1 MMQICTQ
8 MHPKDLSI
16 LDFNYD
22 LPASKIASYPL
33 EQRDASKLLVY
44 GAGANG
50 AGAHGVGAGT
60 DNVGAGADN
69 VGACADNV
77 GAGAAQIT
85 ETTYSKLDEVLPS
98 NTLLVHNDTKVVA
111 ARLFF
116 EKENGSTIEIFCLEP
131 ASIYKDITTA
141 MLAKKQVLWGCLI
154 GGAKKWKEGSL
165 QIKYGNNHTLTA
177 TKHSTLAD
185 SYLIQFEWDN
195 EAQSFAEVLEA
206 AGNIP
211 LPPYFN
217 RAVEANDKERYQTVY
232 AAAEGS
238 VAAPTAGL
246 HFTPALFTKLAAKNI
261 TKEFVTLHVGA
272 GTFKPVK
279 AARMEEHEMHAE
291 FIDVQKSF
299 IEMLR
304 DNFTQRDENANQ
316 IASTKTIIAVGTTSL
331 RTLESLYWMGAK
343 IITANNA
350 NNANSNSTHNTANP
364 SIENISVVQWD
375 PYELMPQN
383 ELPSTASA
391 LGALC
396 SWMEQNSL
404 SRLITK
410 TQIIIAPGYQF
421 KIIDGLITNFHQ
433 PQSTLLLLVAAITNG
448 NWKPMYDYAL
458 QNNFRFLSYGDGC
471 LIWLDP
477 SAR

>member
-1 MMQICTQ
+1 VDSSLKSLKFAANCCQ
-8 MHPKDLSI
+8 MHPKNISI
-16 LDFNYD
+16 LDFTYY
-22 LPASKIASYPL
+22 LPAGKIASYPL
-33 EQRDASKLLVY
+33 EERDASKVLVVQS
-44 GAGANG
+44 GQPFSAS
-50 AGAHGVGAGT
+50 
-60 DNVGAGADN
+60 
-69 VGACADNV
+69 
-77 GAGAAQIT
+77 
-85 ETTYSKLDEVLPS
+85 TYLNLDQVLPS
-98 NTLLVHNDTKVVA
+98 GTLLVHNDTKVVA

-116 EKENGSTIEIFCLEP
+116 TKENGSVIEIFCLEP
-131 ASIYKDITTA
+131 AGIYKDITTA
-141 MLAKKQVLWGCLI
+141 MLTKKEVLWGCLI

-165 QIKYGNNHTLTA
+165 HIKYGNNHTLTA
-177 TKHSTLAD
+177 TKHTTLAD
-185 SYLIQFEWDN
+185 SYLIKFEWDN

-232 AAAEGS
+232 AVAEGS

-246 HFTPALFTKLAAKNI
+246 HFTPRLFEKLSAKNI
-261 TKEFVTLHVGA
+261 TKAFVTLHVGA

-291 FIDVQKSF
+291 FIDVEKKF

-304 DNFTQRDENANQ
+304 DQFTTGEQ
-316 IASTKTIIAVGTTSL
+316 KIIAVGTTSL

-343 IITANNA
+343 IIS
-350 NNANSNSTHNTANP
+350 ANSSTSNLTNL
-364 SIENISVVQWD
+364 SIENISVGQWD

-383 ELPSTASA
+383 ELPSTAAA
-391 LGALC
+391 LEVLC
-396 SWMEQNSL
+396 NWLAQKDL
-404 SRLITK
+404 SRLIAK
-410 TQIIIAPGYQF
+410 TQIIIAPGYRF

-448 NWKPMYDYAL
+448 QWKPMYDYAL
-458 QNNFRFLSYGDGC
+458 QNDFRFLSYGDGC

>member
-1 MMQICTQ
+1 MQICVQ

-16 LDFNYD
+16 VDFTYD

-44 GAGANG
+44 GAGE
-50 AGAHGVGAGT
+50 
-60 DNVGAGADN
+60 
-69 VGACADNV
+69 
-77 GAGAAQIT
+77 IS

-116 EKENGSTIEIFCLEP
+116 EKENGSVIEIFCLEP
-131 ASIYKDITTA
+131 ADIYKDITSA

-154 GGAKKWKEGSL
+154 GGAKKWKKGSL
-165 QIKYGNNHTLTA
+165 HIKYGNNHTLTA

-185 SYLIQFEWDN
+185 SFLIQFEWDN

-246 HFTPALFTKLAAKNI
+246 HFTPALFDKLDTKNI

-291 FIDVQKSF
+291 YIDVQKSF

-304 DNFTQRDENANQ
+304 DNFTQRDGNANQ
-316 IASTKTIIAVGTTSL
+316 ISSAKKIIAVGTTSL

-343 IITANNA
+343 IIAANKASNNA
-350 NNANSNSTHNTANP
+350 NNTNKQASP

-383 ELPSTASA
+383 ELPSTAVA
-391 LGALC
+391 LTTL
-396 SWMEQNSL
+396 SNWLEQNNL
-404 SRLITK
+404 SRLIAK
-410 TQIIIAPGYQF
+410 TQIIIAPGYRF

-448 NWKPMYDYAL
+448 NWKPMYHYAL
-458 QNNFRFLSYGDGC
+458 ENNFRFLSYGDGC

-477 SAR
+477 SVR

>member
-1 MMQICTQ
+1 MQICVQ

-16 LDFNYD
+16 VDFTYD

-44 GAGANG
+44 G
-50 AGAHGVGAGT
+50 VGE
-60 DNVGAGADN
+60 
-69 VGACADNV
+69 
-77 GAGAAQIT
+77 IS

-116 EKENGSTIEIFCLEP
+116 EKENGSVIEIFCLEP
-131 ASIYKDITTA
+131 ASTYKDITTA

-165 QIKYGNNHTLTA
+165 HIKYGNNHTLSA

-185 SYLIQFEWDN
+185 SFLIQFEWDN

-246 HFTPALFTKLAAKNI
+246 HFTPSLFDKLATKNI

-291 FIDVQKSF
+291 YIDVQKSF

-304 DNFTQRDENANQ
+304 DNFTKRDGNANQ
-316 IASTKTIIAVGTTSL
+316 TSSAKTIIAVGTTSL

-343 IITANNA
+343 IIAANNA
-350 NNANSNSTHNTANP
+350 NIVANNANKHANP

-383 ELPSTASA
+383 ELPSTTTA
-391 LGALC
+391 LTALC
-396 SWMEQNSL
+396 NWMEQNSL
-404 SRLITK
+404 SRLIAK
-410 TQIIIAPGYQF
+410 TQIIIAPGYRF

-448 NWKPMYDYAL
+448 NWKPMYHYAL
-458 QNNFRFLSYGDGC
+458 ENNFRFLSYGDGC

>member
-1 MMQICTQ
+1 
-8 MHPKDLSI
+8 MHPKDISI
-16 LDFNYD
+16 VDFTYD

-33 EQRDASKLLVY
+33 EERDASKLLVV
-44 GAGANG
+44 GAPDSAAFADAASSAGADAEGATIANG
-50 AGAHGVGAGT
+50 AT
-60 DNVGAGADN
+60 
-69 VGACADNV
+69 
-77 GAGAAQIT
+77 QT
-85 ETTYSKLDEVLPS
+85 FSETTYFNLDQVLPS
-98 NTLLVHNDTKVVA
+98 GTLLVHNDTKVVA

-131 ASIYKDITTA
+131 AEIYKDITTA
-141 MLAKKQVLWGCLI
+141 MLTKKEVLWGCLI

-165 QIKYGNNHTLTA
+165 HIKYGNNHTLTA
-177 TKHSTLAD
+177 TKHTTLAD
-185 SYLIQFEWDN
+185 SFLIKFEWDN

-232 AAAEGS
+232 AVAEGS

-246 HFTPALFTKLAAKNI
+246 HFTPRLFEKLAAKNI
-261 TKEFVTLHVGA
+261 TKAFVTLHVGA

-304 DNFTQRDENANQ
+304 DQFTAGNQ
-316 IASTKTIIAVGTTSL
+316 NIIAVGTTSL

-343 IITANNA
+343 IIAANN
-350 NNANSNSTHNTANP
+350 T
-364 SIENISVVQWD
+364 IENISVNQWD

-383 ELPSTASA
+383 ELPSTAAA
-391 LGALC
+391 LGAL
-396 SWMEQNSL
+396 SNWMDQNSL
-404 SRLITK
+404 TRLIAK
-410 TQIIIAPGYQF
+410 TQIIIAPGYRF
-421 KIIDGLITNFHQ
+421 KIIDGLVTNFHQ

-448 NWKPMYDYAL
+448 QWKPMYDYAL
-458 QNNFRFLSYGDGC
+458 QNDFRFLSYGDGC

>member
-1 MMQICTQ
+1 MDNSLKSLKFAAKGGL
-8 MHPKDLSI
+8 MHPKNISI
-16 LDFNYD
+16 LDFTYD

-33 EQRDASKLLVY
+33 EERDASRLLVVGSPD
-44 GAGANG
+44 GA
-50 AGAHGVGAGT
+50 VQT
-60 DNVGAGADN
+60 FS
-69 VGACADNV
+69 
-77 GAGAAQIT
+77 
-85 ETTYSKLDEVLPS
+85 ESTYFNLDQVLPS
-98 NTLLVHNDTKVVA
+98 GTLLVHNDTKVVA

-116 EKENGSTIEIFCLEP
+116 TKDSGSVIEIFCLEP
-131 ASIYKDITTA
+131 AGIYKDITTA
-141 MLAKKQVLWGCLI
+141 MLTKKEVLWGCLI

-165 QIKYGNNHTLTA
+165 HIKYGNNHTLTA
-177 TKHSTLAD
+177 TKHTTLAD
-185 SYLIQFEWDN
+185 SNLIKFEWDD

-206 AGNIP
+206 TGNIP

-232 AAAEGS
+232 AVAEGS

-246 HFTPALFTKLAAKNI
+246 HFTPRLFEKFTTCNI
-261 TKEFVTLHVGA
+261 TKAFVTLHVGA

-279 AARMEEHEMHAE
+279 ASRMEEHEMHAE
-291 FIDVQKSF
+291 FIDVEKSF

-304 DNFTQRDENANQ
+304 DQILAGNQ
-316 IASTKTIIAVGTTSL
+316 NIIAVGTTSL

-343 IITANNA
+343 IIAGNNSE
-350 NNANSNSTHNTANP
+350 NLSL
-364 SIENISVVQWD
+364 ENISVNQWD

-383 ELPSTASA
+383 ELPSSAAA
-391 LGALC
+391 LGVLFN
-396 SWMEQNSL
+396 WLDQNNI

-410 TQIIIAPGYQF
+410 TQIIIAPGYRF
-421 KIIDGLITNFHQ
+421 KIIDGLVTNFHQ

-448 NWKPMYDYAL
+448 QWKPMYDYAL
-458 QNNFRFLSYGDGC
+458 KNDFRFLSYGDGC

>member
-1 MMQICTQ
+1 

-16 LDFNYD
+16 VDFTYD

-44 GAGANG
+44 GAGE
-50 AGAHGVGAGT
+50 
-60 DNVGAGADN
+60 
-69 VGACADNV
+69 
-77 GAGAAQIT
+77 IS

-116 EKENGSTIEIFCLEP
+116 EKENGTVIEIFCLEP
-131 ASIYKDITTA
+131 ADIYKDITTA

-165 QIKYGNNHTLTA
+165 HIKYGNNHTLTA

-185 SYLIQFEWDN
+185 SFLIQLEWDN

-206 AGNIP
+206 VGNIP

-246 HFTPALFTKLAAKNI
+246 HFTPALFDKLAAKNI

-291 FIDVQKSF
+291 YIDVQKSF
-299 IEMLR
+299 IELLR
-304 DNFTQRDENANQ
+304 DNFTQRDGNANQ
-316 IASTKTIIAVGTTSL
+316 IASAKTIIAVGTTSL

-343 IITANNA
+343 IIAANKSQ
-350 NNANSNSTHNTANP
+350 NNDDNNTTNTNKPTNP

-383 ELPSTASA
+383 ELPSTAVA
-391 LGALC
+391 LTALC
-396 SWMEQNSL
+396 NWMEQNSL
-404 SRLITK
+404 SRLIAK
-410 TQIIIAPGYQF
+410 TQIIIAPGYRF

-448 NWKPMYDYAL
+448 NWKPMYHYAL
-458 QNNFRFLSYGDGC
+458 ENNFRFLSYGDGC

-477 SAR
+477 SVR

>member
-1 MMQICTQ
+1 

-44 GAGANG
+44 GAGVHD
-50 AGAHGVGAGT
+50 AGAHNFGT
-60 DNVGAGADN
+60 
-69 VGACADNV
+69 
-77 GAGAAQIT
+77 GAAQIS

-98 NTLLVHNDTKVVA
+98 NTLLIHNDTKVVA

-131 ASIYKDITTA
+131 ASIYKDITSA

-165 QIKYGNNHTLTA
+165 HIKYGNNHTLTA
-177 TKHSTLAD
+177 TKHTTLAD
-185 SYLIQFEWDN
+185 SYLIKFEWDN

-246 HFTPALFTKLAAKNI
+246 HFTPRLFEKLAAKNI

-299 IEMLR
+299 IELLR
-304 DNFTQRDENANQ
+304 DHFIQRDQNARQNTS
-316 IASTKTIIAVGTTSL
+316 AKTIIAVGTTSL

-343 IITANNA
+343 IIAANKPH
-350 NNANSNSTHNTANP
+350 NNNTHKSANP
-364 SIENISVVQWD
+364 AIENISVVQWD

-383 ELPSTASA
+383 ELPSTALA
-391 LGALC
+391 LAALC
-396 SWMEQNSL
+396 NWMEQNSL

-410 TQIIIAPGYQF
+410 TQIIIAPGYYF

-448 NWKPMYDYAL
+448 NWKPMYQYAL
-458 QNNFRFLSYGDGC
+458 ENEFRFLSYGDGC

-477 SAR
+477 SVR

>member
-1 MMQICTQ
+1 
-8 MHPKDLSI
+8 
-16 LDFNYD
+16 
-22 LPASKIASYPL
+22 
-33 EQRDASKLLVY
+33 
-44 GAGANG
+44 
-50 AGAHGVGAGT
+50 
-60 DNVGAGADN
+60 
-69 VGACADNV
+69 
-77 GAGAAQIT
+77 
-85 ETTYSKLDEVLPS
+85 
-98 NTLLVHNDTKVVA
+98 
-111 ARLFF
+111 
-116 EKENGSTIEIFCLEP
+116 LEP

-165 QIKYGNNHTLTA
+165 QIKYGNNYTLTA

-185 SYLIQFEWDN
+185 SFLIQFEWDN

-246 HFTPALFTKLAAKNI
+246 HFTPALFDKLAAKNI

-291 FIDVQKSF
+291 YIDVQKSF

-304 DNFTQRDENANQ
+304 DN
-316 IASTKTIIAVGTTSL
+316 ASAKKIIAVGTTSL

-343 IITANNA
+343 IIAANNA
-350 NNANSNSTHNTANP
+350 SNNTNKQANP

-383 ELPSTASA
+383 ELPSTAVA
-391 LGALC
+391 LTALC
-396 SWMEQNSL
+396 NWLEQNNL
-404 SRLITK
+404 SRLIAK
-410 TQIIIAPGYQF
+410 TQIIIAPGYHF

-448 NWKPMYDYAL
+448 NWKPMYNYAL
-458 QNNFRFLSYGDGC
+458 ENNFRFLSYGDGC

>member
-1 MMQICTQ
+1 MQICVQ

-16 LDFNYD
+16 LDFTYD

-44 GAGANG
+44 GAGTG
-50 AGAHGVGAGT
+50 AE
-60 DNVGAGADN
+60 NVGASAN
-69 VGACADNV
+69 
-77 GAGAAQIT
+77 GAGAAQIS

-116 EKENGSTIEIFCLEP
+116 EKENGTVIEIFCLEP

-165 QIKYGNNHTLTA
+165 HIKYGNNYTLTA

-185 SYLIQFEWDN
+185 SFLIQFEWDN

-246 HFTPALFTKLAAKNI
+246 HFTPALFDKLAAKNI

-291 FIDVQKSF
+291 YIDVQKSF
-299 IEMLR
+299 VEMLR
-304 DNFTQRDENANQ
+304 DNFTQRDQTSSA
-316 IASTKTIIAVGTTSL
+316 KTIIAVGTTSL

-343 IITANNA
+343 IIAANNA
-350 NNANSNSTHNTANP
+350 NNTNKQANP

-383 ELPSTASA
+383 ELPSTAAA
-391 LGALC
+391 LTALC
-396 SWMEQNSL
+396 NWMEQNSL
-404 SRLITK
+404 SRLIAK
-410 TQIIIAPGYQF
+410 TQIIIAPGNRF

-448 NWKPMYDYAL
+448 NWKPMYHYAL
-458 QNNFRFLSYGDGC
+458 ENNFRFLSYGDGC

-477 SAR
+477 SVR

>member
-1 MMQICTQ
+1 

-16 LDFNYD
+16 VDFTYD

-44 GAGANG
+44 GADANG
-50 AGAHGVGAGT
+50 ANDVSASNA
-60 DNVGAGADN
+60 
-69 VGACADNV
+69 
-77 GAGAAQIT
+77 AAQIS
-85 ETTYSKLDEVLPS
+85 ETTYSRLDEVLPS

-116 EKENGSTIEIFCLEP
+116 EKENGSVIEIFCLEP

-165 QIKYGNNHTLTA
+165 QIKYGNNYTLTA

-185 SYLIQFEWDN
+185 SFLIQFEWDN

-246 HFTPALFTKLAAKNI
+246 HFTPALFDKLAVKNI

-291 FIDVQKSF
+291 YIDVQKSF
-299 IEMLR
+299 IELLR
-304 DNFTQRDENANQ
+304 DNFTKRDQ
-316 IASTKTIIAVGTTSL
+316 SASAKKIIAVGTTSL

-343 IITANNA
+343 IIAANNA
-350 NNANSNSTHNTANP
+350 NNTNKQANP

-383 ELPSTASA
+383 ELPSTAVA
-391 LGALC
+391 LTAL
-396 SWMEQNSL
+396 SNWLEQNNL
-404 SRLITK
+404 SRLIAK
-410 TQIIIAPGYQF
+410 TQIIIAPGYRF

-448 NWKPMYDYAL
+448 NWKPMYHYAL
-458 QNNFRFLSYGDGC
+458 ENNFRFLSYGDGC

-477 SAR
+477 SVR

>member
-1 MMQICTQ
+1 MQICTK

-16 LDFNYD
+16 LDFTYD
-22 LPASKIASYPL
+22 LPANRIASYPL
-33 EQRDASKLLVY
+33 EQRDASKLLIVGTPD
-44 GAGANG
+44 GAGATGDG
-50 AGAHGVGAGT
+50 ATGT
-60 DNVGAGADN
+60 
-69 VGACADNV
+69 
-77 GAGAAQIT
+77 GAAKSATQT
-85 ETTYSKLDEVLPS
+85 FSESTYAKLDEVLPS

-165 QIKYGNNHTLTA
+165 HIKYGNNHTLTA
-177 TKHSTLAD
+177 TKHTTLAD

-195 EAQSFAEVLEA
+195 EAQTFAEVLEA

-299 IEMLR
+299 IELLR
-304 DNFTQRDENANQ
+304 DNFTTNER
-316 IASTKTIIAVGTTSL
+316 KIIAVGTTSL

-343 IITANNA
+343 IIAANNSA
-350 NNANSNSTHNTANP
+350 NNSANKSHNNHANL
-364 SIENISVVQWD
+364 SIENISVLQWD

-383 ELPSTASA
+383 ELPSTATA

-396 SWMEQNSL
+396 NWMEQNSL
-404 SRLITK
+404 TRLITK
-410 TQIIIAPGYQF
+410 TQIIIAPGYYF

-448 NWKPMYDYAL
+448 HWKPMYDFAL
-458 QNNFRFLSYGDGC
+458 ENNFRFLSYGDGC

-477 SAR
+477 SVR

>member
-1 MMQICTQ
+1 
-8 MHPKDLSI
+8 
-16 LDFNYD
+16 
-22 LPASKIASYPL
+22 
-33 EQRDASKLLVY
+33 
-44 GAGANG
+44 
-50 AGAHGVGAGT
+50 
-60 DNVGAGADN
+60 
-69 VGACADNV
+69 
-77 GAGAAQIT
+77 
-85 ETTYSKLDEVLPS
+85 
-98 NTLLVHNDTKVVA
+98 
-111 ARLFF
+111 
-116 EKENGSTIEIFCLEP
+116 
-131 ASIYKDITTA
+131 

-165 QIKYGNNHTLTA
+165 HIKYGNNHTLTA
-177 TKHSTLAD
+177 TKQSTLAD
-185 SYLIQFEWDN
+185 SFLIQFEWDN

-246 HFTPALFTKLAAKNI
+246 HFTPALFDKLAAKNI
-261 TKEFVTLHVGA
+261 TKDFVTLHVGA

-291 FIDVQKSF
+291 YIDVQKSF

-316 IASTKTIIAVGTTSL
+316 IASAKTIIAVGTTSL

-343 IITANNA
+343 IIAANKQ
-350 NNANSNSTHNTANP
+350 ANP

-383 ELPSTASA
+383 ELPSTAAA
-391 LGALC
+391 LTALC
-396 SWMEQNSL
+396 NWLEQNNL
-404 SRLITK
+404 SRLIAK
-410 TQIIIAPGYQF
+410 TQIIIAPGYRF

-448 NWKPMYDYAL
+448 NWKPMYHYAL
-458 QNNFRFLSYGDGC
+458 ENNFRFLSYGDGC

>member
-1 MMQICTQ
+1 MQICVQ

-16 LDFNYD
+16 LDFTYD

-44 GAGANG
+44 RADANG
-50 AGAHGVGAGT
+50 ADAHGA
-60 DNVGAGADN
+60 
-69 VGACADNV
+69 
-77 GAGAAQIT
+77 GAGAAQIS
-85 ETTYSKLDEVLPS
+85 ETTYSRLDEVLPS

-116 EKENGSTIEIFCLEP
+116 EKENGTVIEIFCLEP

-165 QIKYGNNHTLTA
+165 HIKYGNNHTLTA

-185 SYLIQFEWDN
+185 SFLIQFEWDN

-246 HFTPALFTKLAAKNI
+246 HFTPALFDKLAAKNI

-291 FIDVQKSF
+291 YIDVQKSF

-304 DNFTQRDENANQ
+304 DNT
-316 IASTKTIIAVGTTSL
+316 STKTIIAVGTTSL

-343 IITANNA
+343 IIAGNNA
-350 NNANSNSTHNTANP
+350 NNVANNNANKHANP

-383 ELPSTASA
+383 ELPSTAAA
-391 LGALC
+391 LTALC
-396 SWMEQNSL
+396 NWMEQNNL
-404 SRLITK
+404 SRLIAK
-410 TQIIIAPGYQF
+410 TQIIIAPGYRF

-448 NWKPMYDYAL
+448 NWKPMYHYAL
-458 QNNFRFLSYGDGC
+458 ENNFRFLSYGDGC

>member
-1 MMQICTQ
+1 

-33 EQRDASKLLVY
+33 EQRDASKLLVV
-44 GAGANG
+44 GAPNSAGVMDDAAAAGAV
-50 AGAHGVGAGT
+50 AET
-60 DNVGAGADN
+60 
-69 VGACADNV
+69 
-77 GAGAAQIT
+77 GAAQTFT
-85 ETTYSKLDEVLPS
+85 ESTYFNLDQALPS
-98 NTLLVHNDTKVVA
+98 GTLLVHNDTKVVA

-116 EKENGSTIEIFCLEP
+116 EKENGSVIEIFCLEP
-131 ASIYKDITTA
+131 ADIYKDITTA
-141 MLAKKQVLWGCLI
+141 MLTKKEVLWGCLI
-154 GGAKKWKEGSL
+154 GGAKKWKEGPL
-165 QIKYGNNHTLTA
+165 HIKYGNNYTLTA
-177 TKHSTLAD
+177 TKHTTLAD
-185 SYLIQFEWDN
+185 SYLIKFEWDN

-246 HFTPALFTKLAAKNI
+246 HFTPRLFEKLAAKNI

-291 FIDVQKSF
+291 FIDVQKIF
-299 IEMLR
+299 IELLR
-304 DNFTQRDENANQ
+304 DQFTAGNQ
-316 IASTKTIIAVGTTSL
+316 NIIAVGTTSL

-343 IITANNA
+343 IITGNNR
-350 NNANSNSTHNTANP
+350 
-364 SIENISVVQWD
+364 IENISVNQWD

-383 ELPSTASA
+383 ELPSTALA
-391 LGALC
+391 LAALC
-396 SWMEQNSL
+396 NWMEQNSL

-410 TQIIIAPGYQF
+410 TQIIIAPGYYF

-458 QNNFRFLSYGDGC
+458 ENEFRFLSYGDGC

-477 SAR
+477 SVR

>member
-1 MMQICTQ
+1 VDSSLKSLKFAANCCQ
-8 MHPKDLSI
+8 MHPKNISI
-16 LDFNYD
+16 LDFTYD
-22 LPASKIASYPL
+22 LPAGKIASYPL
-33 EQRDASKLLVY
+33 EERDASKLLVVQS
-44 GAGANG
+44 GQPFSAS
-50 AGAHGVGAGT
+50 
-60 DNVGAGADN
+60 
-69 VGACADNV
+69 
-77 GAGAAQIT
+77 
-85 ETTYSKLDEVLPS
+85 TYLNLDQVLPS
-98 NTLLVHNDTKVVA
+98 GTLLVHNDTKVVA

-116 EKENGSTIEIFCLEP
+116 TKENGSIIEIFCLEP
-131 ASIYKDITTA
+131 AGIYKDITTA
-141 MLAKKQVLWGCLI
+141 MLTKKEVLWGCLI

-165 QIKYGNNHTLTA
+165 YIKYGNNHTLTA
-177 TKHSTLAD
+177 TKHTTLAD
-185 SYLIQFEWDN
+185 SYLIKFEWDN

-232 AAAEGS
+232 AVAEGS

-246 HFTPALFTKLAAKNI
+246 HFTPRLFEKLSAKNI
-261 TKEFVTLHVGA
+261 TKAFVTLHVGA

-291 FIDVQKSF
+291 FIDVEKKF

-304 DNFTQRDENANQ
+304 DQFTAGEQ
-316 IASTKTIIAVGTTSL
+316 KIIAVGTTSL

-343 IITANNA
+343 IIS
-350 NNANSNSTHNTANP
+350 ANSSVSNLTNL
-364 SIENISVVQWD
+364 SIENISVGQWD

-383 ELPSTASA
+383 ELPSTAAA
-391 LGALC
+391 LEVLC
-396 SWMEQNSL
+396 NWLAQKDL
-404 SRLITK
+404 SRLIAK
-410 TQIIIAPGYQF
+410 TQIIIAPGYRF

-448 NWKPMYDYAL
+448 QWKPMYDYAL
-458 QNNFRFLSYGDGC
+458 QNDFRFLSYGDGC

>member
-1 MMQICTQ
+1 MQICVQ
-8 MHPKDLSI
+8 MHPKDLTI
-16 LDFNYD
+16 LDFTYD
-22 LPASKIASYPL
+22 LPASKIASHPL

-44 GAGANG
+44 GAGE
-50 AGAHGVGAGT
+50 
-60 DNVGAGADN
+60 
-69 VGACADNV
+69 
-77 GAGAAQIT
+77 IS

-116 EKENGSTIEIFCLEP
+116 EKENGTVIEIFCLEP
-131 ASIYKDITTA
+131 ASIYKDITSA

-165 QIKYGNNHTLTA
+165 HIKYGNNHTLTA

-185 SYLIQFEWDN
+185 SFLIQFEWDN

-246 HFTPALFTKLAAKNI
+246 HFTPALFDKLATKNI

-291 FIDVQKSF
+291 YIDVQKSF

-304 DNFTQRDENANQ
+304 DNFTQRDENVNQ
-316 IASTKTIIAVGTTSL
+316 TACAKTIIAVGTTSL

-343 IITANNA
+343 IIAANKTHNNA
-350 NNANSNSTHNTANP
+350 NNNANP

-383 ELPSTASA
+383 ELPSTAVA
-391 LGALC
+391 LNALC
-396 SWMEQNSL
+396 NLMEQNSL
-404 SRLITK
+404 SRLIAK
-410 TQIIIAPGYQF
+410 TQIIIAPGYRF
-421 KIIDGLITNFHQ
+421 KIIDALITNFHQ

-448 NWKPMYDYAL
+448 NWKPMYHYAL
-458 QNNFRFLSYGDGC
+458 ENNFRFLSYGDGC

>member
-1 MMQICTQ
+1 MQICTQ

-16 LDFNYD
+16 VDFNYD
-22 LPASKIASYPL
+22 LPANRIASYPL

-44 GAGANG
+44 GADG
-50 AGAHGVGAGT
+50 AGV
-60 DNVGAGADN
+60 
-69 VGACADNV
+69 
-77 GAGAAQIT
+77 AQIS

-141 MLAKKQVLWGCLI
+141 MLAKKEVLWGCLI

-177 TKHSTLAD
+177 TKHTTLAD
-185 SYLIQFEWDN
+185 SYLIQFKWDN

-291 FIDVQKSF
+291 FIDVQKNF
-299 IEMLR
+299 IELLR
-304 DNFTQRDENANQ
+304 DNFIQRNQNANQ
-316 IASTKTIIAVGTTSL
+316 NASTKKIIAVGTTSL

-343 IITANNA
+343 IIA
-350 NNANSNSTHNTANP
+350 ANSTSNL
-364 SIENISVVQWD
+364 SIENISVNQWD

-383 ELPSTASA
+383 ELPSTATA

-396 SWMEQNSL
+396 NWMEQNNL

-410 TQIIIAPGYQF
+410 TQIIIAPGYYF

-448 NWKPMYDYAL
+448 NWKPMYHYAL
-458 QNNFRFLSYGDGC
+458 ENNFRFLSYGDGC

-477 SAR
+477 SVR

>member
-1 MMQICTQ
+1 MDSSLKRLKFAAKCGQ
-8 MHPKDLSI
+8 MHPKNISI
-16 LDFNYD
+16 LDYTYE

-33 EQRDASKLLVY
+33 EERDASKLLV
-44 GAGANG
+44 
-50 AGAHGVGAGT
+50 VEK
-60 DNVGAGADN
+60 
-69 VGACADNV
+69 
-77 GAGAAQIT
+77 AQTFT
-85 ETTYSKLDEVLPS
+85 ESTYFNLDQALPS
-98 NTLLVHNDTKVVA
+98 GTLLVHNDTKVVA

-131 ASIYKDITTA
+131 ADIYKDITTA
-141 MLAKKQVLWGCLI
+141 MLTKKEVLWGCLI

-165 QIKYGNNHTLTA
+165 HIKYGNNHTLTA
-177 TKHSTLAD
+177 TKHTTLAD
-185 SYLIQFEWDN
+185 SYLIKFEWDN

-246 HFTPALFTKLAAKNI
+246 HFTPRLFEKLAAKNI

-299 IEMLR
+299 IELLR
-304 DNFTQRDENANQ
+304 DHFIQRDQNARQNTS
-316 IASTKTIIAVGTTSL
+316 AKTIIAVGTTSL

-343 IITANNA
+343 IIAANKPH
-350 NNANSNSTHNTANP
+350 NNNTHKSANP
-364 SIENISVVQWD
+364 AIENISVVQWD

-383 ELPSTASA
+383 ELPSTALA
-391 LGALC
+391 LAALC
-396 SWMEQNSL
+396 NWMEQNSL

-410 TQIIIAPGYQF
+410 TQIIIAPGYYF

-458 QNNFRFLSYGDGC
+458 ENEFRFLSYGDGC

-477 SAR
+477 SVR

>member
-1 MMQICTQ
+1 VDSSLKRLKFAAKCGQ
-8 MHPKDLSI
+8 MHPKNISI
-16 LDFNYD
+16 LDYTYE
-22 LPASKIASYPL
+22 LPASKISSYPL
-33 EQRDASKLLVY
+33 EERDASKLLV
-44 GAGANG
+44 
-50 AGAHGVGAGT
+50 VGAP
-60 DNVGAGADN
+60 DS
-69 VGACADNV
+69 
-77 GAGAAQIT
+77 AGAAGETAATQTFT
-85 ETTYSKLDEVLPS
+85 ESTYFNLDQALPS
-98 NTLLVHNDTKVVA
+98 GTLLVHNDTKVVA

-131 ASIYKDITTA
+131 ADIYKDITTA
-141 MLAKKQVLWGCLI
+141 MLTKKEVLWGCLI

-165 QIKYGNNHTLTA
+165 HIKYGNNHTLTA
-177 TKHSTLAD
+177 TKQTTLAD
-185 SYLIQFEWDN
+185 SYLIKFEWDN

-232 AAAEGS
+232 AVAEGS

-246 HFTPALFTKLAAKNI
+246 HFTPRLFEKLATKNI
-261 TKEFVTLHVGA
+261 TKAFVTLHVGA

-291 FIDVQKSF
+291 FIDVEKSF

-304 DNFTQRDENANQ
+304 DQFTAGNQ
-316 IASTKTIIAVGTTSL
+316 NIIAVGTTSL

-343 IITANNA
+343 IIAGNN
-350 NNANSNSTHNTANP
+350 T
-364 SIENISVVQWD
+364 IENISVNQWD
-375 PYELMPQN
+375 PYELMPQS
-383 ELPSTASA
+383 ELPSTAEA

-396 SWMEQNSL
+396 NWMEQNSL
-404 SRLITK
+404 TRLITK
-410 TQIIIAPGYQF
+410 TQIIIAPGYRF
-421 KIIDGLITNFHQ
+421 KIIDGLVTNFHQ

-448 NWKPMYDYAL
+448 QWKPMYDYAL
-458 QNNFRFLSYGDGC
+458 ENNFRFLSYGDGC

-477 SAR
+477 SVR

>member
-1 MMQICTQ
+1 
-8 MHPKDLSI
+8 MHPKHLSI
-16 LDFNYD
+16 LDFTYD

-44 GAGANG
+44 GAGKIDAAARENG
-50 AGAHGVGAGT
+50 AGT
-60 DNVGAGADN
+60 
-69 VGACADNV
+69 
-77 GAGAAQIT
+77 AQIS

-116 EKENGSTIEIFCLEP
+116 TKESGSVIEIFCLEP

-177 TKHSTLAD
+177 TKHSTLND

-206 AGNIP
+206 VGNIP

-217 RAVEANDKERYQTVY
+217 RAVEDNDKERYQTVY
-232 AAAEGS
+232 AVAEGS

-246 HFTPALFTKLAAKNI
+246 HFTPALFNKLATKNI

-279 AARMEEHEMHAE
+279 AARMEDHEMHAE
-291 FIDVQKSF
+291 YIDVRTSF
-299 IEMLR
+299 IQMLR
-304 DNFTQRDENANQ
+304 DNFIKQEQ
-316 IASTKTIIAVGTTSL
+316 KIIAVGTTSL
-331 RTLESLYWMGAK
+331 RTLESLYWIGAK
-343 IITANNA
+343 IIAAKIIATNS
-350 NNANSNSTHNTANP
+350 NANSAPLTLDNLAV
-364 SIENISVVQWD
+364 EQWD

-383 ELPSTASA
+383 ELPSTAAA
-391 LGALC
+391 LDALAN
-396 SWMEQNSL
+396 WLNQNKL
-404 SRLITK
+404 ERLLTK
-410 TQIIIAPGYQF
+410 TQIIIAPGYHF
-421 KIIDGLITNFHQ
+421 KIVDGLITNFHQ

-448 NWKPMYDYAL
+448 NWKPIYQYAL
-458 QNNFRFLSYGDGC
+458 ENDFRFLSYGDGC

-477 SAR
+477 FAR

>member
-1 MMQICTQ
+1 
-8 MHPKDLSI
+8 
-16 LDFNYD
+16 
-22 LPASKIASYPL
+22 
-33 EQRDASKLLVY
+33 
-44 GAGANG
+44 
-50 AGAHGVGAGT
+50 
-60 DNVGAGADN
+60 
-69 VGACADNV
+69 
-77 GAGAAQIT
+77 
-85 ETTYSKLDEVLPS
+85 
-98 NTLLVHNDTKVVA
+98 
-111 ARLFF
+111 
-116 EKENGSTIEIFCLEP
+116 
-131 ASIYKDITTA
+131 

-165 QIKYGNNHTLTA
+165 QIKYGNNYTLTA
-177 TKHSTLAD
+177 TKHTALAD
-185 SYLIQFEWDN
+185 SFLIQFEWDN
-195 EAQSFAEVLEA
+195 EAQCFAEVLEA

-217 RAVEANDKERYQTVY
+217 RAVEENDKERYQTVY

-246 HFTPALFTKLAAKNI
+246 HFTPALFDKLATKNI

-291 FIDVQKSF
+291 YIDVQKSF
-299 IEMLR
+299 IELLR
-304 DNFTQRDENANQ
+304 DNFTERDENANQ
-316 IASTKTIIAVGTTSL
+316 PTNAKKIIAVGTTSL

-343 IITANNA
+343 IIATNNA
-350 NNANSNSTHNTANP
+350 RNTNTQASP
-364 SIENISVVQWD
+364 SIEKISVVQWD

-383 ELPSTASA
+383 ELPSTAVA
-391 LGALC
+391 LTAL
-396 SWMEQNSL
+396 SNWLEQNNL

-410 TQIIIAPGYQF
+410 TQIIIAPGYRF

-448 NWKPMYDYAL
+448 NWKPMYNYAL
-458 QNNFRFLSYGDGC
+458 ENNFRFLSYGDGC

-477 SAR
+477 SVR

>member
-1 MMQICTQ
+1 MQICCQ
-8 MHPKDLSI
+8 MHPKDISI
-16 LDFNYD
+16 VDFTYD

-33 EQRDASKLLVY
+33 EERDASKLLV
-44 GAGANG
+44 
-50 AGAHGVGAGT
+50 VKK
-60 DNVGAGADN
+60 
-69 VGACADNV
+69 
-77 GAGAAQIT
+77 AQT
-85 ETTYSKLDEVLPS
+85 FSESTYFNLDQVLPS
-98 NTLLVHNDTKVVA
+98 GTLLVHNDTKVVA

-131 ASIYKDITTA
+131 ADIYKDITTA
-141 MLAKKQVLWGCLI
+141 MLTKKEVLWGCLI

-165 QIKYGNNHTLTA
+165 HIKYGNNHTLTA
-177 TKHSTLAD
+177 TKHTTLAD
-185 SYLIQFEWDN
+185 SFLIKFEWDN

-232 AAAEGS
+232 AVAEGS

-246 HFTPALFTKLAAKNI
+246 HFTPRLFEKLTAKNI
-261 TKEFVTLHVGA
+261 TKAFVTLHVGA

-291 FIDVQKSF
+291 FIDVEKSF
-299 IEMLR
+299 IEILR
-304 DNFTQRDENANQ
+304 DQFTAGNQ
-316 IASTKTIIAVGTTSL
+316 NIIAVGTTSL

-343 IITANNA
+343 IIAANNA
-350 NNANSNSTHNTANP
+350 SKSSANNLTNLSV
-364 SIENISVVQWD
+364 ENISVNQWD

-383 ELPSTASA
+383 ELPSTAAA
-391 LGALC
+391 LGAL
-396 SWMEQNSL
+396 SNWMEQNSL
-404 SRLITK
+404 TRLIAK
-410 TQIIIAPGYQF
+410 TQIIIAPGYRF
-421 KIIDGLITNFHQ
+421 KIIDGLVTNFHQ

-448 NWKPMYDYAL
+448 QWKPMYDYAL
-458 QNNFRFLSYGDGC
+458 ENDFRFLSYGDGC

>member
-1 MMQICTQ
+1 
-8 MHPKDLSI
+8 
-16 LDFNYD
+16 
-22 LPASKIASYPL
+22 
-33 EQRDASKLLVY
+33 
-44 GAGANG
+44 
-50 AGAHGVGAGT
+50 
-60 DNVGAGADN
+60 
-69 VGACADNV
+69 
-77 GAGAAQIT
+77 
-85 ETTYSKLDEVLPS
+85 
-98 NTLLVHNDTKVVA
+98 
-111 ARLFF
+111 
-116 EKENGSTIEIFCLEP
+116 
-131 ASIYKDITTA
+131 

-165 QIKYGNNHTLTA
+165 HIKYGNNHTLTA
-177 TKHSTLAD
+177 TKHTTLAD

-195 EAQSFAEVLEA
+195 EAQTFAEVLEA

-211 LPPYFN
+211 RPPYFN

-238 VAAPTAGL
+238 VASPTAGL

-299 IEMLR
+299 IELLR
-304 DNFTQRDENANQ
+304 DNFTTNER
-316 IASTKTIIAVGTTSL
+316 KIIAVGTTSL

-343 IITANNA
+343 IIAANNSA
-350 NNANSNSTHNTANP
+350 NNSTNNSHNNHANL
-364 SIENISVVQWD
+364 SIENISVLQWD

-383 ELPSTASA
+383 EFPSTATA

-396 SWMEQNSL
+396 NWMEQNSL
-404 SRLITK
+404 TRLITK
-410 TQIIIAPGYQF
+410 TQIIIAPGYYF

-448 NWKPMYDYAL
+448 HWKPMYDYAL
-458 QNNFRFLSYGDGC
+458 ENNFRFLSYGDGC

-477 SAR
+477 SVR

>member
-1 MMQICTQ
+1 
-8 MHPKDLSI
+8 MHPKHLSI
-16 LDFNYD
+16 VDFTYD

-44 GAGANG
+44 GVGANG
-50 AGAHGVGAGT
+50 A
-60 DNVGAGADN
+60 DE
-69 VGACADNV
+69 
-77 GAGAAQIT
+77 IS

-98 NTLLVHNDTKVVA
+98 GTLLVHNDTKVVA

-116 EKENGSTIEIFCLEP
+116 EKDNGSVIEIFCLEP
-131 ASIYKDITTA
+131 ASIYKDITSA

-165 QIKYGNNHTLTA
+165 HIKYGNNHTLTA

-185 SYLIQFEWDN
+185 SFLIQFEWDN

-206 AGNIP
+206 VGNIP

-246 HFTPALFTKLAAKNI
+246 HFTPALFNKLASKNI
-261 TKEFVTLHVGA
+261 TKDFVTLHVGA

-304 DNFTQRDENANQ
+304 DN
-316 IASTKTIIAVGTTSL
+316 ASEKTIIAVGTTSL
-331 RTLESLYWMGAK
+331 RTLESLYWMGTK
-343 IITANNA
+343 IIAANKH
-350 NNANSNSTHNTANP
+350 TNP

-383 ELPSTASA
+383 ELPSTTTA
-391 LGALC
+391 LTALC
-396 SWMEQNSL
+396 NWMEQNSL
-404 SRLITK
+404 SRLIAK
-410 TQIIIAPGYQF
+410 TQIIIAPGYRF

-433 PQSTLLLLVAAITNG
+433 PQSTLLLLVAAITHG
-448 NWKPMYDYAL
+448 KWKPMYDYAL
-458 QNNFRFLSYGDGC
+458 ENNFRFLSYGDGC

>member
-1 MMQICTQ
+1 
-8 MHPKDLSI
+8 MHPKHLSI
-16 LDFNYD
+16 LDFTYD

-33 EQRDASKLLVY
+33 EERDASKLLVVGAPI
-44 GAGANG
+44 GAGRAENVAGSNGVSQTFSESTYAN
-50 AGAHGVGAGT
+50 
-60 DNVGAGADN
+60 
-69 VGACADNV
+69 
-77 GAGAAQIT
+77 
-85 ETTYSKLDEVLPS
+85 LDQVLPS
-98 NTLLVHNDTKVVA
+98 GTLLVHNDTKVVA

-116 EKENGSTIEIFCLEP
+116 TKENGSVIEIFCLEP
-131 ASIYKDITTA
+131 ADIYKDITTA
-141 MLAKKQVLWGCLI
+141 MLTKKEVLWGCLI

-165 QIKYGNNHTLTA
+165 HIKYGNNHTLTA
-177 TKHSTLAD
+177 TKHTTLAD
-185 SYLIQFEWDN
+185 SFLIKFEWDN

-232 AAAEGS
+232 AVAEGS

-246 HFTPALFTKLAAKNI
+246 HFTPRLFEKLTTKNI
-261 TKEFVTLHVGA
+261 TKAFVTLHVGA

-291 FIDVQKSF
+291 FIDVEKSF

-304 DNFTQRDENANQ
+304 DQFTTGNQ
-316 IASTKTIIAVGTTSL
+316 NIIAVGTTSL

-343 IITANNA
+343 IIGANSSANNLK
-350 NNANSNSTHNTANP
+350 NLP
-364 SIENISVVQWD
+364 IENISVVQWD

-383 ELPSTASA
+383 ELPSTAAA
-391 LGALC
+391 LGALNN
-396 SWMEQNSL
+396 WMEQNDL
-404 SRLITK
+404 SRLIAK
-410 TQIIIAPGYQF
+410 TQIIIAPGYRF

-448 NWKPMYDYAL
+448 QWKPMYDYAL
-458 QNNFRFLSYGDGC
+458 ENDFRFLSYGDGC
-471 LIWLDP
+471 FIWLDP

>member
-1 MMQICTQ
+1 
-8 MHPKDLSI
+8 MHPKDISI
-16 LDFNYD
+16 VDFTYD

-33 EQRDASKLLVY
+33 EERDASKLLV
-44 GAGANG
+44 
-50 AGAHGVGAGT
+50 VGAP
-60 DNVGAGADN
+60 DSASAASAAGAD
-69 VGACADNV
+69 AD
-77 GAGAAQIT
+77 ADGAAIANGTTQT
-85 ETTYSKLDEVLPS
+85 FSETTYFNLDQVLPS
-98 NTLLVHNDTKVVA
+98 GTLLVHNDTKVVA

-131 ASIYKDITTA
+131 ADIYKDITTA
-141 MLAKKQVLWGCLI
+141 MLTKKEVLWGCLI

-165 QIKYGNNHTLTA
+165 HIKYGNNHTLTA
-177 TKHSTLAD
+177 TKHTTLTD
-185 SYLIQFEWDN
+185 SFLIKFEWDN

-232 AAAEGS
+232 AVAEGS

-246 HFTPALFTKLAAKNI
+246 HFTPRLFEKLTAKNI
-261 TKEFVTLHVGA
+261 TKAFVTLHVGA

-279 AARMEEHEMHAE
+279 AARMEEHKMHAE
-291 FIDVQKSF
+291 FIDVEKSF
-299 IEMLR
+299 IEILR
-304 DNFTQRDENANQ
+304 DQFTAGNQ
-316 IASTKTIIAVGTTSL
+316 NIIAVGTTSL

-343 IITANNA
+343 IIAGNN
-350 NNANSNSTHNTANP
+350 T
-364 SIENISVVQWD
+364 IENISVNQWD

-383 ELPSTASA
+383 QLPSSAAA

-396 SWMEQNSL
+396 KWMEQNSL
-404 SRLITK
+404 TRLITK
-410 TQIIIAPGYQF
+410 TQIIIAPGYRF
-421 KIIDGLITNFHQ
+421 KIIDGLVTNFHQ

-448 NWKPMYDYAL
+448 QWKPMYDYAL
-458 QNNFRFLSYGDGC
+458 QNDFRFLSYGDGC

>member
-1 MMQICTQ
+1 MDSSLKRLKFAAKCGQ
-8 MHPKDLSI
+8 MHPKNISI
-16 LDFNYD
+16 LDYTYE

-33 EQRDASKLLVY
+33 EERDASKLLVV
-44 GAGANG
+44 GAPNSAGVMDDAAAAGAV
-50 AGAHGVGAGT
+50 AET
-60 DNVGAGADN
+60 
-69 VGACADNV
+69 
-77 GAGAAQIT
+77 AATQTFT
-85 ETTYSKLDEVLPS
+85 ESTYFNLDQALPS
-98 NTLLVHNDTKVVA
+98 GTLLVHNDTKVVA

-131 ASIYKDITTA
+131 AAIYKDITTA
-141 MLAKKQVLWGCLI
+141 MLTKKEVLWGCLI

-165 QIKYGNNHTLTA
+165 HIKYGNNHTLTA
-177 TKHSTLAD
+177 TKHTTLAD
-185 SYLIQFEWDN
+185 SYLIKFEWDN

-232 AAAEGS
+232 AVAEGS

-246 HFTPALFTKLAAKNI
+246 HFTPRLFEKLAAKNI
-261 TKEFVTLHVGA
+261 TKAFVTLHVGA

-291 FIDVQKSF
+291 FIDVEKSF

-304 DNFTQRDENANQ
+304 DQFTAGNQ
-316 IASTKTIIAVGTTSL
+316 NIIAVGATSL

-343 IITANNA
+343 IIAGNN
-350 NNANSNSTHNTANP
+350 T
-364 SIENISVVQWD
+364 IENISVNQWD

-391 LGALC
+391 LIAL
-396 SWMEQNSL
+396 SNWMEQNSL

-410 TQIIIAPGYQF
+410 TQIIIAPGYRF
-421 KIIDGLITNFHQ
+421 KIIDGLVTNFHQ

-448 NWKPMYDYAL
+448 QWKPIYNYAL
-458 QNNFRFLSYGDGC
+458 ENNFRFLSYGDGC

-477 SAR
+477 SVR